1 MQPTRNTR
9 AKHLNDS
16 DALAD
21 TASTKPLRSVDP
33 EIYKALAGEVERQRT
48 TIELIA
54 AENFVSEA
62 VLAASGSIMTNK
74 YAEGYPSAR
83 YYAGCEYVDIAETLA
98 IERAKQ
104 LFGAEHANV
113 QPHSGTQA
121 NMAVLF
127 AALNLGDTILSMN
140 LAHGGHLSHGAKKSF
155 SGQFYNVVTYGVS
168 PESEALDMNDIR
180 QKALACK
187 PRLIIAG
194 ASAYP
199 RFLDYEAFAEI
210 SREVGAYLLVD
221 IAHVAGLV
229 VAGLHPNPT
238 HCSEFVTA
246 TTHKTMRGPRGGII
260 LCKKEYAAKI
270 DSQIFPGIQGG
281 PLMHTIAG
289 KAVALR
295 EALDGSFNEYQQ
307 QILTN
312 CQTLLEG
319 LKSCGHRIVSGG
331 SDNHLF
337 LVDLRNRN
345 ITGKKACALLHEA
358 GITANLN
365 LIPFDP
371 KPPTVASGIRIGT
384 PAVTTRGM
392 KEPEMQAIANWIDTV
407 LSDPEDKALRDR
419 VREEVRELCSQFP
432 LYEDL
437 YHE

>member
-1 MQPTRNTR
+1 M
-9 AKHLNDS
+9 
-16 DALAD
+16 
-21 TASTKPLRSVDP
+21 ASLKCVDP
-33 EIYKALAGEVERQRT
+33 EIYAALIGEVDRQRY

-54 AENFVSEA
+54 AENFVSSA

-83 YYAGCEYVDIAETLA
+83 YYAGCEYVDMAETLA

-104 LFGAEHANV
+104 IFRAEHANV

-127 AALNLGDTILSMN
+127 AMLQPGDTLLSMD

-155 SGQFYNVVTYGVS
+155 SGKLYNVVTYGVS
-168 PESEALDMNDIR
+168 HKTETLDMDNIR
-180 QKALACK
+180 QIARECK
-187 PRLIIAG
+187 PQMIIAG

-199 RFLDYEAFAEI
+199 RFLDYESFADI
-210 SREVGAYLLVD
+210 AKEVGARLLVD

-229 VAGLHPNPT
+229 AADLHPNPT
-238 HCSEFVTA
+238 PCSDFVTA

-260 LCKKEYAAKI
+260 LCKKKYAAKI
-270 DSQIFPGIQGG
+270 DSEIFPGIQGG

-295 EALDGSFNEYQQ
+295 EALAGSFKDYQK
-307 QILTN
+307 QILAN
-312 CQTLLEG
+312 CQALLNC
-319 LKSCGHRIVSGG
+319 LKDSGYRIVSDG

-337 LVDLRNRN
+337 LIDLRNRN
-345 ITGKKACALLHEA
+345 ITGKTAYTILHEA
-358 GITANLN
+358 GITLNHN

-371 KPPTVASGIRIGT
+371 KPPKVTSGVRIGT
-384 PAVTTRGM
+384 PAMTTRGM
-392 KEPEMQAIANWIDTV
+392 KEPEMQAIGQWIDAV
-407 LSDPEDKALRDR
+407 LSNPEDSALRTGIR
-419 VREEVRELCSQFP
+419 GEVRDLCEQFP

-437 YHE
+437 HCE